1 MAEGTVR
8 VTIEGPL
15 AIITLSRPQKLN
27 AVDLD
32 MLRALAAACDEVEA
46 SSAVRAAI
54 LTGAGKAFSA
64 GGDIKAW
71 SGMGAAE
78 FGHAWVRYGHRVFDR
93 LATLRVPVIAALNG
107 HALGGGL
114 ELAGAADIRIA
125 EQQIRIGMPETSLG
139 MVPGWSGTQR
149 LVRRFGAQIVR
160 RMVLGGEVFS
170 ADEGCA
176 LGLVDAVAPTGGALE
191 AAKVYAARVA
201 QRGPAALEVAKLML
215 ACASGED
222 NGSAVE
228 ALGSILVAKTP
239 DLKEGVAAFGEKRP
253 AIFKG
258 DWS

>member
-8 VTIEGPL
+8 VTIDGAV
-15 AIITLSRPQKLN
+15 AIITLSRPEKRN
-27 AVDLD
+27 ALDLA
-32 MLRALAAACDEVEA
+32 MLKALAAACDEVEA
-46 SSAVRAAI
+46 NSAVRAAI
-54 LTGAGKAFSA
+54 LTGEGKAFCA
-64 GGDIKAW
+64 GGDIKSW
-71 SGMGAAE
+71 SAMEANE

-93 LATLRVPVIAALNG
+93 LATVRVPVIAALNG
-107 HALGGGL
+107 HAFGGGL

-125 EQQIRIGMPETSLG
+125 EQQIRIGLPETSLG
-139 MVPGWSGTQR
+139 MIPGWSGTQR
-149 LVRRFGAQIVR
+149 LVKRFGAQIVR
-160 RMVLGGEVFS
+160 RMVLGGEMFS
-170 ADEGCA
+170 ADEACA

-215 ACASGED
+215 ASASGED

-228 ALGSILVAKTP
+228 ALGAILVAKTP

-253 AIFKG
+253 ANFKG